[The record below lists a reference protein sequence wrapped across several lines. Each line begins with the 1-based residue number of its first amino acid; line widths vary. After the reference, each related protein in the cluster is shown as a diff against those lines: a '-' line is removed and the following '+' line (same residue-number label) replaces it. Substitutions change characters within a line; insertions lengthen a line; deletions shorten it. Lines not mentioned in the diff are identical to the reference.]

1 MNYPLIS
8 EYIEAVKAAEDN
20 FKELT
25 YLRPVLDND
34 AQPVMTSGNFAV
46 VFKMQD
52 KETGK
57 FYALKCFTKEQ
68 EGRAEAYH
76 QIAEELKDVDS
87 PYLVSLRYLDKE
99 LFVDTEQ
106 TTETEFPVLLM
117 DWVEGKTLDKCL
129 RENLDDKYALEML
142 AYRFSQLAQ
151 WLIPQPFAHGDLKPN
166 NILVREDGT
175 LVLVDYDGMYV
186 PAMKGQKARELGSP
200 DFRHPL
206 MTENDFDE
214 SIDVFPFISILLS
227 IKAISINPYLL
238 EKYGAADRL
247 LFSAND
253 YRKPCECM
261 FLKQIFPS
269 EDNSL
274 NRLIS
279 ILILYLDNYSFN
291 IETDSWCIKQSDLNC
306 FNTKV
311 SINDVIDKYV
321 DIWGNE
327 YSKDKKRL
335 LKVGHPNGY
344 SYDYGGYVRYELEK
358 GLKVI
363 CDNAFVG
370 NVCWPDS
377 AAMPARASLATYSV
391 LQNSIIAIGDYA
403 FKGNS
408 IFDTFVIPESLI
420 YMGRNPFALTDVYD
434 IEDHSGNY
442 YVTYRTALYTKDKK
456 TLIHDFKER
465 SGWYRL
471 PKYVEC
477 IGEYSFSRFS
487 FEREIECNNILYLS
501 LPDSV
506 KRIEDYA
513 FMNCN
518 LVEIRMP
525 RNIEYIG
532 HNIFKNCH
540 NLREIRV
547 PKESLETYKIL
558 LPEQYHRLLRIEVP
572 ILDEQSY
579 ADYVD
584 FLDEMQEYENEIEY
598 ADYIANRD

>member
-8 EYIEAVKAAEDN
+8 EYVESIKSVEDN
-20 FKELT
+20 FDKLS
-25 YLRPVLDND
+25 YLRPVLGDD
-34 AQPVMTSGNFAV
+34 GLPIMTSGNFAV
-46 VFKMQD
+46 VFKMKDEQN
-52 KETGK
+52 GK
-57 FYALKCFTKEQ
+57 FYAVKCFTKEQ
-68 EGRAEAYH
+68 DGRTEAYRE
-76 QIAEELKDVDS
+76 IAKELKDVSS
-87 PYLVSLRYLDKE
+87 PYLVSIRYLEKE
-99 LFVDTEQ
+99 FFVDTAQ

-117 DWVEGKTLDKCL
+117 DWVEGKTLDKYL

-142 AYRFSQLAQ
+142 AYRFSLLAQ
-151 WLIPQPFAHGDLKPN
+151 WLIPQPFAHGDLKPD
-166 NILVREDGT
+166 NIIVRDDGT

-206 MTENDFDE
+206 RTENDFDE
-214 SIDVFPFISILLS
+214 NIDAFPLLTILLS
-227 IKAISINPYLL
+227 IKAISDNPNLL
-238 EKYGAADRL
+238 EKYGAVDRL
-247 LFSAND
+247 LLSADD

-291 IETDSWCIKQSDLNC
+291 IETDSWCIKQSELLC
-306 FNTKV
+306 LNTKPIE
-311 SINDVIDKYV
+311 SFEEYEDEWGAKYS
-321 DIWGNE
+321 
-327 YSKDKKRL
+327 YDKKRL
-335 LKVGHPNGY
+335 FKIGLPRGY
-344 SYDYGGYVRYELEK
+344 GFSFRGNVVYEHEK
-358 GLKVI
+358 GIKVI
-363 CDNAFVG
+363 CDNAYSKLL
-370 NVCWPDS
+370 WPKS
-377 AAMPARASLATYSV
+377 MAQLGMPNLILELPESLY
-391 LQNSIIAIGDYA
+391 AIGDYA
-403 FKGNS
+403 FKGLSFNLK
-408 IFDTFVIPESLI
+408 FVIPKSLVYI
-420 YMGRNPFALTDVYD
+420 GKDPFALTENVRLWKS
-434 IEDHSGNY
+434 ESPFF
-442 YVTYRTALYTKDKK
+442 VTDNMSIYTKGMNKI
-456 TLIHDFKER
+456 IHEFCDNFY
-465 SGWYRL
+465 WYR
-471 PKYVEC
+471 
-477 IGEYSFSRFS
+477 I
-487 FEREIECNNILYLS
+487 
-501 LPDSV
+501 PDSV
-506 KRIEDYA
+506 KIIGEFSFSRKSLKKDIAHYISIPDSVIRIEDYA

-547 PKESLETYKIL
+547 PKDSLETYKIL